1 MWFGYSLLVRN
12 MKLTG
17 LWKLTTITEQNK
29 DSDQSEK
36 DISNN
41 GSLESNNSDISNQD
55 NLEDIE
61 KIKKQSESYFK
72 QLQYLQADFENY
84 RKQVSK
90 EFENQ
95 SKFGNNQIIQ
105 YLIEIYEDLKRVID
119 NSDPDSSSSKVLT
132 LIIKNIESMFKE
144 QSVEIIN
151 SIGNPFDPNLHEAI
165 AYTENPDIDDNVIIS
180 ETQSGYKIHGQV
192 LRPSKVNVCKNKSVS
207 SGVDINE

>member
-1 MWFGYSLLVRN
+1 M
-12 MKLTG
+12 
-17 LWKLTTITEQNK
+17 TTITEHNK

-41 GSLESNNSDISNQD
+41 GSIESNNSDISNQD
-55 NLEDIE
+55 NSEDIE

-95 SKFGNNQIIQ
+95 SKFGNSQIIQ
-105 YLIEIYEDLKRVID
+105 YLIEIYEDLKRIID
-119 NSDPDSSSSKVLT
+119 NSNSNDSSSKGLT

-151 SIGNPFDPNLHEAI
+151 SVGNPFDPNLHEAI
-165 AYTENPDIDDNVIIS
+165 EYTENSDIDDNVVIS
-180 ETQSGYKIHGQV
+180 EIQSGYKIHGQV

>member
-17 LWKLTTITEQNK
+17 LWTLTTITEQNK

-41 GSLESNNSDISNQD
+41 GSLESSNSDISNQD
-55 NLEDIE
+55 NSEDIE

-95 SKFGNNQIIQ
+95 SKFGNSQIIQ
-105 YLIEIYEDLKRVID
+105 YLIEIYEDLKRIID
-119 NSDPDSSSSKVLT
+119 NSNSNDSSSKGLT

>member
-17 LWKLTTITEQNK
+17 LWTLTTITEHNK

-41 GSLESNNSDISNQD
+41 GSIESNNSDISNQD
-55 NLEDIE
+55 NSEDIE

-95 SKFGNNQIIQ
+95 SKFGNSQIIQ
-105 YLIEIYEDLKRVID
+105 YLIEIYEDLKRIID
-119 NSDPDSSSSKVLT
+119 NSNSNDSSSKGLT

>member
-1 MWFGYSLLVRN
+1 M
-12 MKLTG
+12 
-17 LWKLTTITEQNK
+17 TTITEQNK
-29 DSDQSEK
+29 DSDQSDKELSK
-36 DISNN
+36 N
-41 GSLESNNSDISNQD
+41 GSLESNNADVSIKETSD
-55 NLEDIE
+55 DIE
-61 KIKKQSESYFK
+61 KIKEERDFHLKQR
-72 QLQYLQADFENY
+72 QYAQAELVNY

-95 SKFGNNQIIQ
+95 SKFGNSQIIQ
-105 YLIEIYEDLKRVID
+105 YLIEIYEDLKRIID
-119 NSDPDSSSSKVLT
+119 NSNSDDSSLKGLT

-151 SIGNPFDPNLHEAI
+151 SVGNPFDPNLHEAI
-165 AYTENPDIDDNVIIS
+165 EYTENSDIDDNVVIS

>member
-17 LWKLTTITEQNK
+17 LWTLTTITEHNK

-41 GSLESNNSDISNQD
+41 GSIESNNSDISNQD
-55 NLEDIE
+55 NSEDIE

-119 NSDPDSSSSKVLT
+119 NSDSNDSSSKVLS

>member
-29 DSDQSEK
+29 DSDRSEK
-36 DISNN
+36 DISND
-41 GSLESNNSDISNQD
+41 GALESNHSDISNQD

-119 NSDPDSSSSKVLT
+119 NSNSNDSSSKVLS

-151 SIGNPFDPNLHEAI
+151 SVGNPFDPNLHEAI
-165 AYTENPDIDDNVIIS
+165 EYTENSDIDDNVVIS
-180 ETQSGYKIHGQV
+180 EIQSGYKIHGQV